1 MAFEITCDT
10 NINDII
16 SLDSINPILNSMEE
30 ETNSY
35 ENNIVSI
42 IRAEI
47 ESGGLSSSGLNVNKE
62 AVLSKKALSLIE
74 GITIDRSMS
83 DFRTN
88 IIELCKAQR
97 LKELNI
103 LLVKV
108 DEKLIKL
115 GGDYNILLESYS
127 TDFTPQQLQNYN
139 RQREALEGEISFY
152 RQKYSTVEGMITNG

>member
-1 MAFEITCDT
+1 M
-10 NINDII
+10 
-16 SLDSINPILNSMEE
+16 
-30 ETNSY
+30 
-35 ENNIVSI
+35 
-42 IRAEI
+42 
-47 ESGGLSSSGLNVNKE
+47 
-62 AVLSKKALSLIE
+62 LSLIE

-97 LKELNI
+97 LKELNL

-108 DEKLIKL
+108 DEKLSKL
-115 GGDYNILLESYS
+115 EGDYNILLESYS

-139 RQREALEGEISFY
+139 RQREALDGEISFY